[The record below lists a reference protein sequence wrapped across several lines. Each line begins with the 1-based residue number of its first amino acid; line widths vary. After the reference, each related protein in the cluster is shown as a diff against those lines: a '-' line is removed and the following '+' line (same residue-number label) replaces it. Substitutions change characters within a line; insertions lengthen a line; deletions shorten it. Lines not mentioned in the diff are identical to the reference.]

1 MRYALT
7 RHHIQSS
14 LDALSRDHP
23 AIAAA
28 VACVGY
34 PDERRR
40 APGFE
45 ALARIVIGQ
54 QVSVAAARSIAD
66 RLHAALGGEM
76 SPDRLLAAGDESL
89 RGAGLSRQKVRY
101 LRALATAVGDG
112 VVSVGDLHRL
122 EDAAVV
128 EQITAVTGF
137 GVWSAQMYLMFSLGR
152 TDVWPAGD
160 LAVRAGFGRILGLPE
175 RPGEAET
182 RELAAP
188 LAPYRSALALLCWK
202 YYSEAPL

>member
-7 RHHIQSS
+7 RRHIRSS
-14 LDALSRDHP
+14 LDALSQDHP

-28 VACVGY
+28 VDCVGY
-34 PDERRR
+34 PEERRR
-40 APGFE
+40 EPGFE

-54 QVSVAAARSIAD
+54 QVSVAAARAIAD
-66 RLHAALGGEM
+66 RLHATLGGELT
-76 SPDRLLAAGDESL
+76 PEGLLAADDATL
-89 RGAGLSRQKVRY
+89 RGVGLSRQKVRY
-101 LRALATAVGDG
+101 LRALSTAVVGG
-112 VVSVGDLHRL
+112 SLPVGDLQRL

-128 EQITAVTGF
+128 EHITAVTGF
-137 GVWSAQMYLMFSLGR
+137 GVWSAHMYLMFSLGR

-175 RPGEAET
+175 RPSAAET
-182 RELAAP
+182 LALAAP
-188 LAPYRSALALLCWK
+188 LAPYRSAVALLCWK